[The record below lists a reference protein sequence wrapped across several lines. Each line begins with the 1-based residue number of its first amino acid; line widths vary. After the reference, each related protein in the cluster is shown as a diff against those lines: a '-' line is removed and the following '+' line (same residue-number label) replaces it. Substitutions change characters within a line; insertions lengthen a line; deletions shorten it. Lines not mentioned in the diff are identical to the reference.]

1 MQIQKVTHFH
11 VWLFKNF
18 NNYIGSFDLTPK
30 LKGMCNVIP
39 CKCTLTI
46 WYHFV
51 SLISQNGW
59 MSSNVFIRA
68 HLDTFLSIWILATS
82 TSPSPFSHLA
92 IAGGSRRRTCGPQRR
107 RLRGPS
113 SLWPGYGRWWRV
125 CPPPRHFGHG
135 AVGATVEELRAGDNL
150 ELGLT

>member
-68 HLDTFLSIWILATS
+68 HLDTFLSILILATT

-92 IAGGSRRRTCGPQRR
+92 IAGGGHRRTCGPQWR
-107 RLRGPS
+107 RLRALLPYDLDMGGGGVCALHLATLVMGLWVRLLRSFGP
-113 SLWPGYGRWWRV
+113 
-125 CPPPRHFGHG
+125 
-135 AVGATVEELRAGDNL
+135 AT
-150 ELGLT
+150 TWS